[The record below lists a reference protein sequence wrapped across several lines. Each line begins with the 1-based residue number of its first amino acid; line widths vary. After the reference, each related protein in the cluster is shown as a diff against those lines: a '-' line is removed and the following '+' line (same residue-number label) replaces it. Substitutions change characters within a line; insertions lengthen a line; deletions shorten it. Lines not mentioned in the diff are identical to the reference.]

1 MERIWIK
8 FWIKLLA
15 IECEFACTHAQLPKE
30 DTTRGA
36 PLADMLNNSVVFQLV
51 VISAKRRCNQSF
63 RLSFLINKTQIAPT
77 ICSRGQLEMK
87 CGNVPENDVFFP
99 FNLVINSEN
108 HPATAQLQ
116 N

>member
-15 IECEFACTHAQLPKE
+15 VVCEFAIDPCTHVMQLPKE

-51 VISAKRRCNQSF
+51 VISAKRRVTNRAVQS
-63 RLSFLINKTQIAPT
+63 II
-77 ICSRGQLEMK
+77 I
-87 CGNVPENDVFFP
+87 
-99 FNLVINSEN
+99 I
-108 HPATAQLQ
+108 
-116 N
+116 